1 MPPLRSEASPRAD
14 TANRKKRAIVLDD
27 DPSIGDLIRP
37 FAEGAG
43 FDVEMI
49 GDPTLFTA
57 AYSADVDLIM
67 LDLNMPGLDGIE
79 ILRFLGQNRCEASI
93 IIISAY
99 DQEILAGARN
109 LAKREHL
116 NIVDVMTKPFD
127 LSKLAG
133 QLGQAGSSSAR
144 APRSSAMRP
153 PQDRPTVAELQQAIA
168 ENRLDIHCQ
177 PKIRLADRLPV
188 GAEALVRWKHERQ
201 GFVPPDYL
209 VRLAED
215 NGLVD
220 DLTNLVI
227 RKACDNF
234 RLCRLAGNLVSV
246 SINISDRSFGDL
258 RFPDKVLALVEAG
271 GLSPSDIM
279 LELTETSLSA
289 DTKSV
294 IDILTRLRMRGFQIS
309 IDDFGTGHSSLSR
322 LNDLPFNELKI
333 DRSFVQ
339 NLDRDARARTIVRNT
354 IELAKSLNLTTVA
367 EGAETP
373 EQVRMLSEF
382 GCDIAQGYFF
392 AKPLP
397 VDEFKSWMK
406 SRVASEN
413 SAVGSTG

>member
-133 QLGQAGSSSAR
+133 LLGQAGSSSAR

-153 PQDRPTVAELQQAIA
+153 PPGQ
-168 ENRLDIHCQ
+168 
-177 PKIRLADRLPV
+177 ADRRR
-188 GAEALVRWKHERQ
+188 A
-201 GFVPPDYL
+201 
-209 VRLAED
+209 
-215 NGLVD
+215 
-220 DLTNLVI
+220 
-227 RKACDNF
+227 
-234 RLCRLAGNLVSV
+234 S
-246 SINISDRSFGDL
+246 
-258 RFPDKVLALVEAG
+258 
-271 GLSPSDIM
+271 
-279 LELTETSLSA
+279 TSH
-289 DTKSV
+289 
-294 IDILTRLRMRGFQIS
+294 RR
-309 IDDFGTGHSSLSR
+309 
-322 LNDLPFNELKI
+322 E
-333 DRSFVQ
+333 
-339 NLDRDARARTIVRNT
+339 
-354 IELAKSLNLTTVA
+354 
-367 EGAETP
+367 
-373 EQVRMLSEF
+373 
-382 GCDIAQGYFF
+382 
-392 AKPLP
+392 
-397 VDEFKSWMK
+397 
-406 SRVASEN
+406 
-413 SAVGSTG
+413 